1 MTNAHQT
8 RIAEKNWKRH
18 GGETIADGQSRFRVP
33 QSGFSIG
40 LIGPLQVEIL
50 PDGRRVKL
58 LQPFRVRLREL
69 GERIIEAPQGFET
82 DFASVPRFFWRVLP
96 PWGRYSPAAVIHD
109 HLYST
114 GKVSRADA
122 DRAFLTLMQR
132 LGVPAW
138 KRTVMYWA
146 VRLFGGPAYTRGGNE
161 SRS

>member
-1 MTNAHQT
+1 MTNAHRT

-33 QSGFSIG
+33 QPGFNIG

-82 DFASVPRFFWRVLP
+82 DFASVPRIFWRVLP

-109 HLYST
+109 YLYHT
-114 GKVSRADA
+114 HKVSRADA

-146 VRLFGGPAYTRGGNE
+146 VRLFGGPAYSSGKSETR
-161 SRS
+161 